1 VVNREVE
8 QGVRGRRHM
17 GGFENRSWITFR
29 SVYSMLFIYLHFIVL
44 VVPDSITISVSKG
57 ET

>member
-1 VVNREVE
+1 
-8 QGVRGRRHM
+8 M

-29 SVYSMLFIYLHFIVL
+29 SVYSMLFIYLHLIVL